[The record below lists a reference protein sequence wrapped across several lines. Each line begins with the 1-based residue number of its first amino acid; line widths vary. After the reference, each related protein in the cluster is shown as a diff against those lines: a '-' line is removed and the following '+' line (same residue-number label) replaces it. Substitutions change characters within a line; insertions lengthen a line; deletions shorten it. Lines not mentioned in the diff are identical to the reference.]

1 MYDPGAG
8 THVGICGPK
17 GMQFARIQKTL
28 TTGNDLNRNN
38 VSLFFFC
45 YPVFETCINVFSGFC
60 LYQGKMDIYPGWL
73 LLAWKL
79 NFFLFRWIWDYP
91 PKITPKPSSQKDWI
105 WVLLFVCLF
114 IVILKDIKK
123 LPLTE
128 VNFTF
133 PVTVLTWRW
142 KASPG
147 HYSAL
152 SLHAAL
158 SHHGGYWLFTSA
170 AHILPLMDGGELVL
184 RLQDFPASLLCC
196 WGEGNFNT
204 R

>member
-1 MYDPGAG
+1 
-8 THVGICGPK
+8 
-17 GMQFARIQKTL
+17 
-28 TTGNDLNRNN
+28 
-38 VSLFFFC
+38 
-45 YPVFETCINVFSGFC
+45 
-60 LYQGKMDIYPGWL
+60 MDIYPGWL
-73 LLAWKL
+73 LFAWKL

-133 PVTVLTWRW
+133 PVTELTWRW

-147 HYSAL
+147 RYSAL

-170 AHILPLMDGGELVL
+170 AHILPLMDGAELVL
-184 RLQDFPASLLCC
+184 RLVLYWTSQQVCYIVEGKGILTQDSFSYQPLDFTHKNLHGESASRILNHTEALM
-196 WGEGNFNT
+196 WGYGCPKY
-204 R
+204 RVQW